1 MAWWNGKFTRFEI
14 HFGYPDHNG
23 SGKLMWIHMPK
34 HDSKAS
40 SSLAANSAK
49 SKSKEHNIHVR
60 VFDATKSQ
68 CVAMFFNG
76 DATGFTI
83 SGDPEQPA
91 VPNSLGRPVE
101 IPR

>member
-1 MAWWNGKFTRFEI
+1 MAWWNGKFTRFEV

-23 SGKLMWIHMPK
+23 GDKLLWIHMPK

-60 VFDATKSQ
+60 VFDAVKTH

-76 DATGFTI
+76 EPVSFTLA
-83 SGDPEQPA
+83 GDPESPT
-91 VPNSLGRPVE
+91 LHRPSE
-101 IPR
+101 PPLITPR

>member
-1 MAWWNGKFTRFEI
+1 MAWWNGKFTRFEV

-23 SGKLMWIHMPK
+23 AERLLWIHMPK

-49 SKSKEHNIHVR
+49 AKSKEHRIHAR
-60 VFDATKSQ
+60 VTDAVKSQ

-76 DATGFTI
+76 DAIGFTI
-83 SGDPEQPA
+83 SGDPEHSTIFPVPEQPLN
-91 VPNSLGRPVE
+91 P
-101 IPR
+101 PR